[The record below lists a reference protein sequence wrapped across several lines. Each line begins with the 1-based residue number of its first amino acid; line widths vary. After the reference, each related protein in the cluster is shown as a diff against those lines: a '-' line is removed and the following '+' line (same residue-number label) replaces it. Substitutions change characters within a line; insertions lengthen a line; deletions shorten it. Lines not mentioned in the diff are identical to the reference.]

1 MGGVRSMF
9 LPSCSSL
16 LIFLSPLG
24 ERLGEGVNPK
34 IVSCITP
41 SPRLSPKGERSM
53 RAEDHEAE
61 TDEPDPE
68 AINPIPPFCRMLSGA
83 ASSRDAHHQTSLF
96 HRPGIQLRACES
108 LRHVA
113 RRRLSPPGRA
123 GRGRDRRRRARHRR
137 GVRQSACD
145 AGIFPHGRA
154 DVHRPERVRLR
165 PCRGP
170 HPQRD
175 VPSGRRQPA
184 HRLPGRDQRG
194 ALRRHCPRL
203 RRARLRPDRRLRHDA
218 DPGLR
223 LDRLL
228 LQRSR
233 AAARSHA
240 GRGGFAIPMPA
251 PRSRSAAASGTTSS
265 ACARRARRWGRT
277 SS

>member
-1 MGGVRSMF
+1 
-9 LPSCSSL
+9 
-16 LIFLSPLG
+16 
-24 ERLGEGVNPK
+24 
-34 IVSCITP
+34 
-41 SPRLSPKGERSM
+41 
-53 RAEDHEAE
+53 
-61 TDEPDPE
+61 
-68 AINPIPPFCRMLSGA
+68 MLSGA
-83 ASSRDAHHQTSLF
+83 ASSRDVHHQTSLF

-228 LQRSR
+228 LERSR
-233 AAARSHA
+233 AAARAHA
-240 GRGGFAIPMPA
+240 GRGGLASLCRRQDQDRPRHQERRRARAPGAPGAGAGQAPDGRHQRRLHRRRGAGMRPRDRAVRHPLDRGAAAAGRSSAAMPNCA
-251 PRSRSAAASGTTSS
+251 PARRSRSPP
-265 ACARRARRWGRT
+265 ARRITRCAT
-277 SS
+277 SVP